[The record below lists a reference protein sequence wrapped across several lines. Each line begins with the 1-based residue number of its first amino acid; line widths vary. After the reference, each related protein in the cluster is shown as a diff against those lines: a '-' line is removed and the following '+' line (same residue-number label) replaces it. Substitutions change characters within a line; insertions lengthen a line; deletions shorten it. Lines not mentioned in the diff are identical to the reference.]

1 MPDEVVVPPNV
12 MVPVKVLVVL
22 FRAQLPVPDLERLI
36 DPDGPSGILPA
47 KAFVG
52 PVAALSV
59 RVNAPDAVT
68 SNGVLMVIPWVVF
81 KLLIVLLNDEA
92 MANDRLFRTKGAV
105 APVL

>member
-1 MPDEVVVPPNV
+1 MPALTVVVPLW
-12 MVPVKVLVVL
+12 VLVPETFQMPAPDLV
-22 FRAQLPVPDLERLI
+22 RPIVPPPVPLVI
-36 DPDGPSGILPA
+36 FPA

-52 PVAALSV
+52 PAAALSV

-68 SNGVLMVIPWVVF
+68 SNGVLMVMPWVVF
-81 KLLIVLLNDEA
+81 KLLIVLLNDEV